1 MKPTKNRMYFLL
13 LIYLIPVIFDN
24 RYSSEEVIWL
34 LYIFPAVFIPFFYG
48 KKGGILAAIV
58 GTLIH
63 AVHEYVEIVIEHK
76 VYDVG
81 GIWYMILITVVNFTV
96 ALIIGVL
103 VEKIKKEQQSLQ
115 KAITKMEYMAF
126 HDNLTGLP
134 NRWYFETSLKGA
146 LEECKQKNKLIAVL
160 FIDLDRFK
168 LINDSLGHQIGDKL
182 LKDVAKRLTGNLKSG
197 EFLARQGGDEFI
209 LFLTDIVSKDLAEK
223 RAAVIHQLLL
233 SPFYIHN
240 NELLLSSSIGIS
252 LFPNDGIT
260 WEELIQH
267 ADIAMYSAK
276 ESGKNNLQFYNTA
289 ELQKINDVVK
299 IESQLRKALIQN
311 EFTLD
316 YQPLIDL
323 ISKKIIGMEALI
335 RWRNP
340 ELGTISPADFIPLAE
355 EIGVIGQLGEWVLKE
370 ACIQTKSITEITNIP
385 IKVAVNISSI
395 QFQDPHFVDIVK
407 RVLMETGLLPSQLE
421 LEITES
427 VSLEKMDEVILKLH
441 SLKKL
446 GITIAIDDFG
456 TGYSSISYL
465 KHLPIDTLKIDQSFV
480 RNMLNNNKD
489 RALVESVI
497 SLSKSFGFNVTAEG
511 VETNDQLELLQAFD
525 CGQAQGYYF
534 SKPVSITDFYH
545 VLMKNEDQYM
555 PSLVIG

>member
-1 MKPTKNRMYFLL
+1 MYFLL
-13 LIYLIPVIFDN
+13 LFYLIPVIFDN
-24 RYSSEEVIWL
+24 RYSSEEIIWL
-34 LYIFPAVFIPFFYG
+34 IYIFPAVLIPFYYG
-48 KKGGILAAIV
+48 KKGGILAAVV

-63 AVHEYVEIVIEHK
+63 LLHEYIEIFIEHK
-76 VYDVG
+76 VYNITY
-81 GIWYMILITVVNFTV
+81 IWYMFLITIINLTV
-96 ALIIGVL
+96 ALIIGIL
-103 VEKIKKEQQSLQ
+103 VEKLKKEQLSLQ
-115 KAITKMEYMAF
+115 KAITKMEFMAF

-134 NRWYFETSLKGA
+134 NRWYFETSLRGA
-146 LEECKQKNKLIAVL
+146 LEEAQQKNKLIAVL
-160 FIDLDRFK
+160 FMDLDRFK
-168 LINDSLGHQIGDKL
+168 LINDGLGHQTGDKL

-209 LFLTDIVSKDLAEK
+209 LFLTDILSKEQVEM
-223 RAAVIHQLLL
+223 RAAAIHQLLL
-233 SPFYIHN
+233 APFYIHN

-252 LFPNDGIT
+252 LFPTDGST

-276 ESGKNNLQFYNTA
+276 ESGKNGFQFYDTA

-299 IESQLRKALIQN
+299 IEGQLRKALVHN

-323 ISKKIIGMEALI
+323 ISKRIIGMEALI
-335 RWRNP
+335 RWKNP
-340 ELGTISPADFIPLAE
+340 ELGIIPPSEFIPLAE

-370 ACIQTKSITEITNIP
+370 ACTQTKMISDNTGIP
-385 IKVAVNISSI
+385 IRVAVNISSI
-395 QFQDPHFVDIVK
+395 QFQDKHFVDIVH
-407 RVLMETGLLPSQLE
+407 RVLKETGLIPNQLE

-427 VSLEKMDEVILKLH
+427 VSLENVEEVIVKLN

-480 RNMLNNNKD
+480 RNMLNNSKD
-489 RALVESVI
+489 KALVESVI

-511 VETNDQLELLQAFD
+511 VETLEQLELLTAFD

-534 SKPVSITDFYH
+534 SRPVSINDIYH
-545 VLMKNEDQYM
+545 VLKKNKEKELFI
-555 PSLVIG
+555 PSFV